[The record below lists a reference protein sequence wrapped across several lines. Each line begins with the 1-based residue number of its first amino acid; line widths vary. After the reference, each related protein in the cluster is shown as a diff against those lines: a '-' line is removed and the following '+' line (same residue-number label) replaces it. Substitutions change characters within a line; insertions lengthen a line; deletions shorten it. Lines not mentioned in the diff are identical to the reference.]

1 MSLLLSLVA
10 VAFGL
15 LYLRHCRET
24 RRQWR
29 KLESILAALHEGKRP
44 ATFIMHGEQAGL
56 GLGLEKL
63 ADERDRLRQ
72 QVREEEFNLQAV
84 LASVD
89 DGVVIVDTAR
99 RIRLVNNA
107 FLRLFPGRGEMVG
120 QTLLQA
126 LRDAAV
132 EETTRKALGSRKTV
146 SREVAFG
153 STTLLVNACPM
164 QRHDAGAGE
173 DGSALLGAAIIFR
186 DITRMTQLE
195 QVRRDFVANVSHELR
210 TPLSIFQGYV
220 EMLLDAP
227 DLSPGEV
234 RGTLD
239 ILQKHS
245 RRLNLLVE
253 DLLSIARLESR
264 REALTLE
271 PVSLGKVLGE
281 MAPDWHL
288 KFSARRVAFRLVLP
302 ESLPPVMACELRLEQ
317 IVNNLLENA
326 LNYTPEGGEV
336 SLEAERVGTAEGER
350 AAVEI
355 RVRDTGSGI
364 PAKDLPHIFERFYRA
379 DKARQ
384 RGQGGTGLGLSI
396 VKHLVQA
403 HGGSV
408 HAESLPGRG
417 TTIAFRLP
425 ASVTL
430 EPVRATARQRDAGAG
445 SNHVPA

>member
-1 MSLLLSLVA
+1 MTLLILSLAIVA
-10 VAFGL
+10 LGL
-15 LYLRHCRET
+15 LYLRHRHVT
-24 RRQWR
+24 RQEWR
-29 KLESILAALHEGKRP
+29 KLEVILSALHEGKRP
-44 ATFIMHGEQAGL
+44 SSFIVHGEPARLGL
-56 GLGLEKL
+56 GLGLERL

-72 QVREEEFNLQAV
+72 QVREEEFNLHAV
-84 LASVD
+84 LGSVD
-89 DGVVIVDTAR
+89 DGVVIVDVAR

-107 FLRLFPGRGEMVG
+107 FLRLFPGRGELVG

-126 LRDAAV
+126 LRNASI
-132 EETTRKALGSRKTV
+132 EETVREALKSGKPI
-146 SREVAFG
+146 SREIGVSSA
-153 STTLLVNACPM
+153 TLLVNACPM
-164 QRHDAGAGE
+164 QRHRNEPAGE
-173 DGSALLGAAIIFR
+173 IETDGVDDTGALLGVAIIFR
-186 DITRMTQLE
+186 DITRVTQLE

-271 PVSLGKVLGE
+271 PVSPGAVLLE
-281 MAPDWHL
+281 MAPDWGL
-288 KFSARRVAFRLVLP
+288 KFAARDLAFKVNVPEALP
-302 ESLPPVMACELRLEQ
+302 TVMACVLRLEQ

-336 SLEAERVGTAEGER
+336 ALEAEAVDNGQ
-350 AAVEI
+350 AVEI
-355 RVRDTGSGI
+355 RVRDTGNGI

-379 DKARQ
+379 DKARH
-384 RGQGGTGLGLSI
+384 RGQRGGTGLGLSI

-403 HGGSV
+403 HGGEV
-408 HAESLPGRG
+408 QAESLPGRG

-425 ASVTL
+425 VL
-430 EPVRATARQRDAGAG
+430 C
-445 SNHVPA
+445 